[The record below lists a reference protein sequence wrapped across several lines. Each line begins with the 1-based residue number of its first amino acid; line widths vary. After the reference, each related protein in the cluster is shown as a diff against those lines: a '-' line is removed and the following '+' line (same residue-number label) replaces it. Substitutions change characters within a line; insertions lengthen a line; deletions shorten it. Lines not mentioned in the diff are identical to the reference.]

1 MREIRTAGRPREFDE
16 LETLSKLMNIFWE
29 KGFEGTSL
37 SDMVGVTNLKKGSLY
52 AAFGSKHDMYLKAL
66 AHYEALVVDS
76 ACTSLTGGDDPMA
89 RIDDFLS
96 SPIEAVWNKQDTRG
110 CFLCNASADK
120 AALDSDTHALVRRGY
135 NKLEGALGDALGK
148 VKPKWGDA
156 DINAKARLLLA
167 VYSGLRVMAR
177 SAVDRETLEEAKRNA
192 MQF

>member
-1 MREIRTAGRPREFDE
+1 MREIKAAGRPREFDE

-66 AHYEALVVDS
+66 AHYEVLVVDS
-76 ACTSLTGGDDPMA
+76 ACASLIAGDDPMG

-96 SPIEAVWNKQDTRG
+96 SPIEAVWNKHDTRG

-135 NKLEGALGDALGK
+135 NKLEGALVDALK
-148 VKPKWGDA
+148 KAKPKWGDT
-156 DINAKARLLLA
+156 DIASKARLLLT

-177 SAVDRETLEEAKRNA
+177 SAVDRATLEEAKRNA